1 MKKILMLVLTLAIV
15 LACAAPALADM
26 GLPTVDP
33 YDVVVGP
40 AAAEI
45 SYWDNGVEK
54 KTTIPAGTRVTVESE
69 LDDDIYFYYND
80 SFVNL
85 NKSKVVKAGETVS
98 PDYATKKL
106 EKPVKGTITADDGL
120 IIRSGPSTGYDAK
133 GLIPFKA
140 EVSYS
145 QVFSEGLDWAYVT
158 YDGVSGWAC
167 VDYIAAVPE
176 PEPEETKPEE
186 EQTMPAEQ
194 TTAAD
199 TQSTTAADTQEAKP
213 ETKPEAK
220 HGSVISGILTVMIC
234 IVLVLAAALA
244 ALLLLLRSKKRRE
257 AAEAEQDEFDQ
268 ATGRGKP
275 SDDDNE
281 RTFIE
286 RF

>member
-1 MKKILMLVLTLAIV
+1 MKKILMLFLILAIV
-15 LACAAPALADM
+15 FACAAPALGDM
-26 GLPTVDP
+26 GLPSVDP
-33 YDVVVGP
+33 YDVVIGP

-45 SYWDNGVEK
+45 TYWDNGVEK

-69 LDDDIYFYYND
+69 YEDDIYFYYND
-80 SFVNL
+80 SFVSL
-85 NKSKVVKAGETVS
+85 DKSKVVKSGETVS
-98 PDYATKKL
+98 PDNANKKL

-133 GLIPFKA
+133 GLIPFKT

-145 QVFSEGLDWAYVT
+145 QVFSGDLDWAYVT

-186 EQTMPAEQ
+186 EQTKPAEQ
-194 TTAAD
+194 TTEAE
-199 TQSTTAADTQEAKP
+199 TQQTTAAETQETKP
-213 ETKPEAK
+213 EDKPEAK

-234 IVLVLAAALA
+234 IVLALAATLA
-244 ALLLLLRSKKRRE
+244 ALLFLLRGKKKRE
-257 AAEAEQDEFDQ
+257 AAEAEQDEP
-268 ATGRGKP
+268 GRNSGGKP

>member
-26 GLPTVDP
+26 GLPSVDP

-40 AAAEI
+40 AAAEV
-45 SYWDNGVEK
+45 SFWDNGVEK

-98 PDYATKKL
+98 PDYANKKL

-133 GLIPFKA
+133 GLIPYKA

-145 QVFSEGLDWAYVT
+145 QVFS
-158 YDGVSGWAC
+158 
-167 VDYIAAVPE
+167 
-176 PEPEETKPEE
+176 
-186 EQTMPAEQ
+186 
-194 TTAAD
+194 
-199 TQSTTAADTQEAKP
+199 
-213 ETKPEAK
+213 
-220 HGSVISGILTVMIC
+220 
-234 IVLVLAAALA
+234 
-244 ALLLLLRSKKRRE
+244 
-257 AAEAEQDEFDQ
+257 
-268 ATGRGKP
+268 
-275 SDDDNE
+275 
-281 RTFIE
+281 
-286 RF
+286 

>member
-15 LACAAPALADM
+15 LVCAAPALADM
-26 GLPTVDP
+26 GLPSVDP

-40 AAAEI
+40 AAAEV

-85 NKSKVVKAGETVS
+85 NKSKVVKTGETVS
-98 PDYATKKL
+98 PDHANKNL

-133 GLIPFKA
+133 GLIPYKA

-145 QVFSEGLDWAYVT
+145 QVFSDSLDWAYVT

-186 EQTMPAEQ
+186 TKPEEEQPKPAEQ
-194 TTAAD
+194 TTAAE
-199 TQSTTAADTQEAKP
+199 TQSTTATETQEA
-213 ETKPEAK
+213 KPEAK

-244 ALLLLLRSKKRRE
+244 ALLLLLRGKKRRE
-257 AAEAEQDEFDQ
+257 AAEAEEIDRN
-268 ATGRGKP
+268 TGRGKP
-275 SDDDNE
+275 SGNDNE